1 MKTAV
6 FFFQFIL
13 LALVSCA
20 QERPVVITNVDVF
33 DGEQVWENVDFTFG
47 NGKILTIEKN
57 ADVPQ
62 KATVIDG
69 QGMTIIPPLVNA
81 HVHVARPENLKEALS
96 VGIFALLDMFTVDR
110 RANYLRTFN
119 DSINY
124 AHYYSSNVGATV
136 PNGHGTQYGVTIPTI
151 NNTVSPAQFVKDRI
165 KLGAD
170 YIKIAQEHT
179 MARLTEK
186 QLNELISETHR
197 QGKIAVAHVS
207 ELNDAIELARQNVDG
222 FAHIWYRSPSVAS
235 EEDLNIIKAKGIFIV
250 PTLSVIQKVVEN
262 TEEADKE
269 ELLPLAQV
277 QQEVQK
283 AHERGIPI
291 LAGTDARNYG
301 MNYTTQLFDE
311 FILLSQSGLS
321 NIEVLKA
328 GTTNIYQAFQLKEFE
343 RLTENAPASFVLI
356 EGKPHLNLS
365 DIYNKKRVWKN
376 GLEVAAS

>member
-6 FFFQFIL
+6 FLIQFIL
-13 LALVSCA
+13 LALASCA
-20 QERPVVITNVDVF
+20 QERPVVITNVDIF
-33 DGEQVWENVDFTFG
+33 DGEQVWENMDFTFG
-47 NGKILTIEKN
+47 GGRILAIAKN
-57 ADVPQ
+57 AAAPQ
-62 KATVIDG
+62 NATIIDG

-81 HVHVARPENLKEALS
+81 HVHVARPENLKEALC

-119 DSINY
+119 DSIDY

-136 PNGHGTQYGVTIPTI
+136 PDGHGTQYGVTIPTI
-151 NNTVSPAQFVKDRI
+151 NDTVSPAQFVKDRVI
-165 KLGAD
+165 LGAD

-179 MARLTEK
+179 MARLTET
-186 QLNELISETHR
+186 QLSELISEAHK

-207 ELNDAIELARQNVDG
+207 ELNDAIELATQNVDG

-235 EEDLNIIKAKGIFIV
+235 DEDLKMMKDKGIFIV
-250 PTLSVIQKVVEN
+250 PTLSVIQKVIEN
-262 TEEADKE
+262 TEEPDRK
-269 ELLPLAQV
+269 ELLTLAQV

-283 AHERGIPI
+283 AHQKGVPI

-328 GTTNIYQAFQLKEFE
+328 GTTNIYQAFQLKGFE
-343 RLTENAPASFVLI
+343 RMTENAPANFVLI
-356 EGKPHLNLS
+356 EGKPHLNLA